1 MSARTPLPYVLDS
14 PVVSMA
20 GAGDIRR
27 DRTVALL
34 ENLLENRGA
43 PLSAVLEGGSTVSE
57 MNRDITVE
65 PADALSRRRAL
76 TKLGGLA
83 AVALGGSALGAHE
96 LVAADDADAA
106 GTGPAAVASG
116 LVSCVLA
123 PEQTEGPYYV
133 DDAAVRR
140 NVTEGRPGV
149 ALTLRLT
156 VVNVA
161 NCKPI
166 KGAAVEIWHCD
177 AGGDYSGVQGDTG
190 MFLRGVQRTDAKGV
204 AIFRTIYPGWYP
216 GRTVHVHTMVHLGGN
231 VVHTGQLYFPDA
243 VTDVVYRR
251 SPYDQRPN
259 RSTRN
264 AADSI
269 YRNGGKRSTLRL
281 VRNGAAYT
289 GSITMGV
296 QRS

>member
-1 MSARTPLPYVLDS
+1 MNDDSLNRRT
-14 PVVSMA
+14 
-20 GAGDIRR
+20 
-27 DRTVALL
+27 
-34 ENLLENRGA
+34 
-43 PLSAVLEGGSTVSE
+43 
-57 MNRDITVE
+57 
-65 PADALSRRRAL
+65 AL

-83 AVALGGSALGAHE
+83 AVALGGSAVGARE
-96 LVAADDADAA
+96 LLEAADADAA
-106 GTGPAAVASG
+106 GNGPAAVASG

-140 NVTEGRPGV
+140 NVTEGKPGV

-161 NCKPI
+161 TCKPI

-177 AGGDYSGVQGDTG
+177 ASGVYSGVQGDAG

-204 AIFRTIYPGWYP
+204 ALFRTIYPGWYQ
-216 GRTVHVHTMVHLGGN
+216 GRTVHIHTMVHLGGN

-243 VTDVVYRR
+243 VTDAVYRR
-251 SPYDQRPN
+251 SPYNRRPN
-259 RSTRN
+259 RDPRN
-264 AADSI
+264 AGDSI
-269 YRNGGKRSTLRL
+269 YRNGGKRSTLKLARA
-281 VRNGAAYT
+281 GTAYS

>member
-1 MSARTPLPYVLDS
+1 MNDDSLNRRT
-14 PVVSMA
+14 
-20 GAGDIRR
+20 
-27 DRTVALL
+27 
-34 ENLLENRGA
+34 
-43 PLSAVLEGGSTVSE
+43 
-57 MNRDITVE
+57 
-65 PADALSRRRAL
+65 AL

-83 AVALGGSALGAHE
+83 AVALGGSALGARE
-96 LVAADDADAA
+96 LLEADDADAA
-106 GTGPAAVASG
+106 GNGPAAVASG

-140 NVTEGRPGV
+140 NVTEEKPGV

-161 NCKPI
+161 TCKPI

-177 AGGDYSGVQGDTG
+177 ASGVYSGVQGDAG

-204 AIFRTIYPGWYP
+204 ALFRTIYPGWYQ
-216 GRTVHVHTMVHLGGN
+216 GRTVHIHTMVHLGGN

-243 VTDVVYRR
+243 VTDAVYRR
-251 SPYDQRPN
+251 RPYNRRPN
-259 RSTRN
+259 RDPRN
-264 AADSI
+264 AGDSI

-281 VRNGAAYT
+281 ARAGTAYT

>member
-1 MSARTPLPYVLDS
+1 M
-14 PVVSMA
+14 
-20 GAGDIRR
+20 
-27 DRTVALL
+27 
-34 ENLLENRGA
+34 
-43 PLSAVLEGGSTVSE
+43 SE
-57 MNRDITVE
+57 MNDDTTEQR
-65 PADALSRRRAL
+65 ADALSRRGAL
-76 TKLGGLA
+76 TKLGGL
-83 AVALGGSALGAHE
+83 AVALGGSALGARE
-96 LVAADDADAA
+96 LLDADDADAA

-123 PEQTEGPYYV
+123 PEQTEGPYYL
-133 DDAAVRR
+133 DDAAIRR

-149 ALTLRLT
+149 ALALRLT

-161 NCKPI
+161 SCKPI

-190 MFLRGVQRTDAKGV
+190 MFLRGVQRTDAKGL
-204 AIFRTIYPGWYP
+204 AIFKTIYPGWYQ
-216 GRTVHVHTMVHLGGN
+216 GRTVHIHTMVHLGGN

-243 VTDVVYRR
+243 LTDAVYQRT
-251 SPYDQRPN
+251 PYSQRPD
-259 RSTRN
+259 RTTRN

-269 YRNGGKRSTLRL
+269 YRNGGKRSTLKL
-281 VRNGAAYT
+281 VRSGAAYM

>member
-1 MSARTPLPYVLDS
+1 MNDDSLNRRT
-14 PVVSMA
+14 
-20 GAGDIRR
+20 
-27 DRTVALL
+27 
-34 ENLLENRGA
+34 
-43 PLSAVLEGGSTVSE
+43 
-57 MNRDITVE
+57 
-65 PADALSRRRAL
+65 AL

-83 AVALGGSALGAHE
+83 AVALGGSAIGARE
-96 LVAADDADAA
+96 LLEAADADAA
-106 GTGPAAVASG
+106 GNGPAAVASG

-140 NVTEGRPGV
+140 NVTEGKPGV

-161 NCKPI
+161 TCKPI
-166 KGAAVEIWHCD
+166 TSAAVEIWHCD
-177 AGGDYSGVQGDTG
+177 ASGVYSGVQGDAG

-204 AIFRTIYPGWYP
+204 ALFRTIYPGWYQ
-216 GRTVHVHTMVHLGGN
+216 GRTVHIHTMVHLGGN
-231 VVHTGQLYFPDA
+231 IVHTGQLYFPDA
-243 VTDVVYRR
+243 VTDAVYRR
-251 SPYDQRPN
+251 SPYNRRPN
-259 RSTRN
+259 RDPRN
-264 AADSI
+264 ADDSI

-281 VRNGAAYT
+281 AHAGTAYT

>member
-1 MSARTPLPYVLDS
+1 MNDDSLNRRT
-14 PVVSMA
+14 
-20 GAGDIRR
+20 
-27 DRTVALL
+27 
-34 ENLLENRGA
+34 
-43 PLSAVLEGGSTVSE
+43 
-57 MNRDITVE
+57 
-65 PADALSRRRAL
+65 AL

-83 AVALGGSALGAHE
+83 AVALGGSALGARE
-96 LVAADDADAA
+96 LLEADDADAA
-106 GTGPAAVASG
+106 GNGLAAVASG

-149 ALTLRLT
+149 ALALRLT

-161 NCKPI
+161 SCKPI

-177 AGGDYSGVQGDTG
+177 AGGVYSGVQGDPG

-204 AIFRTIYPGWYP
+204 ALFRTIYPGWYQ
-216 GRTVHVHTMVHLGGN
+216 GRTVHIHTMVHLGGN

-243 VTDVVYRR
+243 VTDAVYRR
-251 SPYDQRPN
+251 SPYDRRPN
-259 RSTRN
+259 RDPRN
-264 AADSI
+264 AGDSI
-269 YRNGGKRSTLRL
+269 YRNGGKHSTLKLART
-281 VRNGAAYT
+281 GAAYT